1 MRKTLATALVLIS
14 AASLAALADDPAPAG
29 KRARSSAKTTA
40 TAPVRGARSDRAAK
54 DTEPPAADREQAAL
68 QFVRENHPELAD
80 LLELLKTMK
89 PEQYQKAIAELW
101 QTSRSLANLK
111 KNDERRYAAALD
123 VWKARS
129 RTELLAAQLAG
140 APGAGRESQL
150 KAALENQ
157 MAAELRQ
164 HRLDREL
171 MQERMRKLDALIER
185 LETKRD
191 DLVES
196 RLQTLMK
203 KAERARRVDA
213 GQVAP
218 SATATEK
225 GEN

>member
-1 MRKTLATALVLIS
+1 MRTTLASALVLLS
-14 AASLAALADDPAPAG
+14 AASLAALADDPAPSG
-29 KRARSSAKTTA
+29 NRPRAAAKSTA
-40 TAPVRGARSDRAAK
+40 TAPVRGARTERTAK
-54 DTEPPAADREQAAL
+54 EAEPPAAEREKAAL
-68 QFVRENHPELAD
+68 EFVRENHAELAD
-80 LLELLKTMK
+80 LLELLKAMK
-89 PEQYQKAIAELW
+89 PDQYRKAIAELW
-101 QTSRSLANLK
+101 QTSRALANLK

-140 APGAGRESQL
+140 APGAARESQL

-203 KAERARRVDA
+203 KAERARRVEA

-218 SATATEK
+218 SAAATEK